1 MINQEKRPFRI
12 RDKYIDRDSEYLLQE
27 NEPDATLDQQLLEDL
42 QKKKTD
48 LRYIEMQ
55 LMERKDFYLSSLLT
69 LDKNVFMVRGSC
81 LIPK

>member
-1 MINQEKRPFRI
+1 MNQEKKTFRI

-27 NEPDATLDQQLLEDL
+27 NEPDVNLDQQLLEDL

-55 LMERKDFYLSSLLT
+55 VMGSEMWEKLL
-69 LDKNVFMVRGSC
+69 LLVCMYFF
-81 LIPK
+81 

>member
-12 RDKYIDRDSEYLLQE
+12 RDKYIDRDSDYLFQE
-27 NEPDATLDQQLLEDL
+27 NEPDAILDQQLLEDL

-55 LMERKDFYLSSLLT
+55 VMERKDFYLSSLLT
-69 LDKNVFMVRGSC
+69 LDKNIFMVRGSC
-81 LIPK
+81 LISR